1 MILDLD
7 PQSPVPLYQQLV
19 EQVRGMIALGALK
32 AGDRLPTVRDLAVQ
46 ARINR
51 NTAARAIQQLEHE
64 GVVRTRVGQGTFV
77 ADCAVHVDREA
88 RGAAVDTALD
98 RLLVEAHLAGVPHEE
113 LGWRLSRRIEAFRRR
128 REGASAEP
136 GRGPSGEEGA

>member
-51 NTAARAIQQLEHE
+51 NTAARTIETTSLTGKEILPSMTPNSRVRIATLAITFPPEVLTSP
-64 GVVRTRVGQGTFV
+64 GSIAVAVAVRW
-77 ADCAVHVDREA
+77 
-88 RGAAVDTALD
+88 AL
-98 RLLVEAHLAGVPHEE
+98 R
-113 LGWRLSRRIEAFRRR
+113 
-128 REGASAEP
+128 
-136 GRGPSGEEGA
+136 